1 MKEKLLKKIKSRE
14 LTVGVI
20 GLGYVGLP
28 LAVEKAKAGFKTIGF
43 DVQKE
48 KVDLVNLGHNYI
60 GDVVDSDLKKLVNAG
75 ALSATTDFSFVKEVD
90 FIAICVPTPLDKHQQ
105 PDISYVRDST
115 KEVAKYLTKET
126 MVVLESTTYPGT
138 TEELIKPLL
147 EEGTDFLKDAQ
158 WCILRGK
165 DNTALV
171 AKGGN
176 NDEPH
181 NHNDVGTFSLYVNTI
196 PVFIDAG
203 VGTYT
208 KQTFG
213 KDRYTIWTMQ
223 SNYHNLPMINGVPQK
238 FGQQYKAT
246 NTVCNEKKRTFSAD
260 IATAY
265 PAEAK
270 VKSWI
275 RSYALDDRK
284 LMITD
289 NYTLNEALTPNQLNF
304 LTWGKVSFPSPGKV
318 RVEVKGQKVE
328 LDYPSQFKA
337 ELETIKLDDP
347 RLSNVWGKEIYRI
360 TLKTEEKKATGN
372 YKFVIQQVK

>member
-1 MKEKLLKKIKSRE
+1 MPDVTWYPETEFCYMKNKNGMLL
-14 LTVGVI
+14 
-20 GLGYVGLP
+20 
-28 LAVEKAKAGFKTIGF
+28 A
-43 DVQKE
+43 
-48 KVDLVNLGHNYI
+48 
-60 GDVVDSDLKKLVNAG
+60 
-75 ALSATTDFSFVKEVD
+75 
-90 FIAICVPTPLDKHQQ
+90 
-105 PDISYVRDST
+105 
-115 KEVAKYLTKET
+115 
-126 MVVLESTTYPGT
+126 
-138 TEELIKPLL
+138 
-147 EEGTDFLKDAQ
+147 
-158 WCILRGK
+158 
-165 DNTALV
+165 
-171 AKGGN
+171 AKGGFN
-176 NDEPH
+176 NESH

-246 NTVCNEKKRTFSAD
+246 NTVCNEKKRIFSAD

-289 NYTLNEALTPNQLNF
+289 NYTLNEALAPNQLNF

>member
-1 MKEKLLKKIKSRE
+1 MIRRMGEYMSRS
-14 LTVGVI
+14 
-20 GLGYVGLP
+20 YVGNGWVVNFADASAQGGGDP
-28 LAVEKAKAGFKTIGF
+28 LLIYRFGKAVSSDEMMHFAAYLLNGRKPYVTMGNDAFRSL
-43 DVQKE
+43 QSLLCCN
-48 KVDLVNLGHNYI
+48 DLVKATPKHDMP
-60 GDVVDSDLKKLVNAG
+60 DV
-75 ALSATTDFSFVKEVD
+75 TWY
-90 FIAICVPTPLDKHQQ
+90 P
-105 PDISYVRDST
+105 
-115 KEVAKYLTKET
+115 ET
-126 MVVLESTTYPGT
+126 EFCYMKNKNGM
-138 TEELIKPLL
+138 LL
-147 EEGTDFLKDAQ
+147 A
-158 WCILRGK
+158 
-165 DNTALV
+165 
-171 AKGGN
+171 AKGGFN
-176 NDEPH
+176 NESH

-289 NYTLNEALTPNQLNF
+289 NYTLNEALAPNQLNF
-304 LTWGKVSFPSPGKV
+304 LTRGKVSFPSPGKV